1 MAVLESVEAWD
12 DEAFDD
18 ESIDDES
25 FDDESVDDESEFLGQ
40 LLGGPASVIGN
51 AIGGLLGG
59 SRGPSRPP
67 IPQLRVGTPGAGVST
82 ATLNTPAG
90 NATLRLPEPVVT
102 RREFEAGIQKLQDG
116 VNRDTARVNAVAK
129 DLDSLR
135 ARVAA
140 VVTETQ
146 RDVAKV
152 NALVIKNRRLTRA
165 ALARLRRDQS
175 SQQMISMVMAMM
187 AQQQVQDQFED
198 HKHDPVGG
206 AVTDTDGDDNSM
218 LMLLPMMMMG
228 QGGGGGSDSN
238 AMMMPMM
245 MLAMNRGGSK

>member
-18 ESIDDES
+18 ESLDDEA

-51 AIGGLLGG
+51 AIGGLFGG
-59 SRGPSRPP
+59 NRGPTRPP
-67 IPQLRVGTPGAGVST
+67 IPPLRVGTPGAGVST

-116 VNRDTARVNAVAK
+116 VNRDASRVNAVAK

-152 NALVIKNRRLTRA
+152 NAVVVKHRRLTRQ

-175 SQQMISMVMAMM
+175 SQQMLSMVMAMM
-187 AQQQVQDQFED
+187 AQQQVQSQFEE
-198 HKHDPVGG
+198 HKHDAVGG
-206 AVTDTDGDDNSM
+206 GVTDADGADNSM
-218 LMLLPMMMMG
+218 LMLLPMMMTG
-228 QGGGGGSDSN
+228 QSGGSSDSN

-245 MLAMNRGGSK
+245 MLAMSRGGAR